1 MTRFN
6 NGGDCMIRTLKQFI
20 VLIIILGTC
29 SAAPSL
35 AFADEGEM
43 KHMKHMMKKEKMTVV
58 HISTEDPDAAGMA
71 MSLAAQLRETNKKV
85 LVFLDVKGVKVGV
98 ENPPAALQEANTKVR
113 EFIDQAGRVIVCRPC
128 LQKMGVKEADL
139 LPGAEFSH
147 PEKMS
152 KIFAGGTTVIDY

>member
-1 MTRFN
+1 
-6 NGGDCMIRTLKQFI
+6 MIRTIKHFML
-20 VLIIILGTC
+20 LGSILVIC
-29 SAAPSL
+29 SAIPSL
-35 AFADEGEM
+35 ALADEGEM

-58 HISTEDPDAAGMA
+58 HLSTEDPDAAGMA
-71 MSLAAQLRETNKKV
+71 MALASSLHEKTKKV
-85 LVFLDVKGVKVGV
+85 VIFLDVHGVKVGV
-98 ENPPAALQEANTKVR
+98 ENPPAALQEANAKVR

-128 LQKMGVKEADL
+128 LHKMGVNETDL